1 MNEIQIFNNPQFG
14 EIRTL
19 EEKGKVLFCA
29 KDVALALGYKDPT
42 NAIKLH
48 CRGVVK
54 RHLGVQ
60 TGIRADGTPAMQKVE
75 MNFIPE
81 GDIYRLAAKS
91 ELPGADKFESW
102 IFDEVLP
109 AIRKTGTYTIPDK
122 SRESLAEAKLL
133 NARARVS
140 SQWLKIAQQVSQPE
154 YKQICAHYASGAL
167 TGAPV
172 IPLPVSEQRYYTAS
186 EVGAMFGITAQK
198 VGTLSN
204 QNGLKVEQYG
214 KWFHDKSRYSSKEV
228 DSFRYNDQ
236 AIEAFR
242 KIVGGV
248 KK

>member
-14 EIRTL
+14 EVRTID
-19 EEKGKVLFCA
+19 ENGKVLFCA
-29 KDVALALGYKDPT
+29 KDVAAALGYSNTKD
-42 NAIKLH
+42 AITRH
-48 CRGVVK
+48 CKGVVK
-54 RHLGVQ
+54 RDLPTNGGVQ
-60 TGIRADGTPAMQKVE
+60 AT
-75 MNFIPE
+75 NFIPE

-122 SRESLAEAKLL
+122 ARESLAEAKLL

-154 YKQICAHYASGAL
+154 YKQICAHYASGVL
-167 TGAPV
+167 TGSPV
-172 IPLPVSEQRYYTAS
+172 IPLPVSEQRYYTAT

-248 KK
+248 KN

>member
-19 EEKGKVLFCA
+19 SENGKILFCGN
-29 KDVALALGYKDPT
+29 DVAKALGYVNPRKALSDHCKGVTKRDTPT
-42 NAIKLH
+42 A
-48 CRGVVK
+48 G
-54 RHLGVQ
+54 GVQ
-60 TGIRADGTPAMQKVE
+60 QMS
-75 MNFIPE
+75 FISE

-167 TGAPV
+167 TGSPV
-172 IPLPVSEQRYYTAS
+172 IPLPVSEQRYYTAT

-248 KK
+248 KN

>member
-14 EIRTL
+14 EVRTID
-19 EEKGKVLFCA
+19 ENGKVLFCA
-29 KDVALALGYKDPT
+29 KDVAAALGYSNTKD
-42 NAIKLH
+42 AITRH
-48 CRGVVK
+48 CKGVVK
-54 RHLGVQ
+54 RDLPTNGGVQ
-60 TGIRADGTPAMQKVE
+60 AT
-75 MNFIPE
+75 NFIPE

-109 AIRKTGTYTIPDK
+109 AIRKTGTYAIPDK
-122 SRESLAEAKLL
+122 ARESLAEAKLL

-248 KK
+248 KN